1 MCFMDS
7 RWCAGWRSAH
17 ARDDQ
22 FRGRGCCGRSLRLWG
37 SPSYSRKKM
46 DSRRLAEGGEWDL
59 LRLRDVRPQ
68 TDRAHY
74 GEDPRSSTYTS

>member
-1 MCFMDS
+1 
-7 RWCAGWRSAH
+7 
-17 ARDDQ
+17 
-22 FRGRGCCGRSLRLWG
+22 
-37 SPSYSRKKM
+37 M

-74 GEDPRSSTYTS
+74 GEAPGSSIYIHELKAVSMTTYIL